1 MQLGN
6 IAFGSQVKDF
16 DKLFVGFDDKFNRWA
31 KIHDDLTKNVPNYP
45 PYNIIQ
51 IDNDEWLFEFA
62 VAGFSR
68 DEIQVTTHKGVL
80 SIVGEKTLEEL
91 DELIDGAKYLHKGIA
106 ARKFSRS
113 FTLPEYTEVLDASVA
128 DGILSISLVRAV
140 PEEEKPKSIN
150 IG

>member
-1 MQLGN
+1 MIYMVTLTYGPNGGFPN
-6 IAFGSQVKDF
+6 IGTLSQEF
-16 DKLFVGFDDKFNRWA
+16 DKMFNTLA
-31 KIHDDLTKNVPNYP
+31 KSPVTGATNYP

-68 DEIQVTTHKGVL
+68 EEIQVTTHKGVL
-80 SIVGEKTLEEL
+80 SIVGEKTIDDI

-106 ARKFSRS
+106 TRKFSRS
-113 FTLPEYTEVLDASVA
+113 FTLPDYTEVLDASVA
-128 DGILSISLVRAV
+128 DGILSISLVRSV